1 MQLDDRPIEGCKS
14 IMKRPRRMG
23 ERARVHDDGRTPPA
37 RPMHRVDKITFMI
50 RLHVVK
56 LKPECRGCLTCSSDM
71 IVKGR
76 SAVHLWFPL
85 AEQVQV
91 RPVEKQHSGHK
102 VSRYRAA
109 DIRYST

>member
-1 MQLDDRPIEGCKS
+1 MQLDDRPIEGSKS
-14 IMKRPRRMG
+14 IMKCPRRMG
-23 ERARVHDDGRTPPA
+23 ERSRVHNDGRTPPS
-37 RPMHRVDKITFMI
+37 RPMHRVDKVALMI
-50 RLHVVK
+50 RLHVIK
-56 LKPECRGCLTCSSDM
+56 LKPEGCSCLACASDM

-85 AEQVQV
+85 TEQVQV